1 MNHLKIDSGI
11 LTGSLNGLICQ
22 SSASLVLVGLLTSVV
37 NGSTASDKRWTP
49 PEGVVPDAI
58 TAEKIAEVIFV
69 RFYGSEEIEKEKP
82 FSTRIRDDVWIVE
95 GNLPQGMLGGVA
107 EIHISK
113 ADGRILHLFHG
124 R

>member
-1 MNHLKIDSGI
+1 M
-11 LTGSLNGLICQ
+11 T
-22 SSASLVLVGLLTSVV
+22 

-69 RFYGSEEIEKEKP
+69 RFYGAEEIEKEKP
-82 FSTRIRDDVWIVE
+82 FSTRIRNDVWIVE

-113 ADGRILHLFHG
+113 PDGRILHLFHG